1 MKRSSYRGLFE
12 DWEVGVAKKV
22 IDEMRRSWKCL
33 ELQDFDDLLQEGLA
47 HWHSVRDGYSQDAG
61 ASRQTYMSRVVR
73 HKLGHIIQKLK
84 RDMRRVS
91 LETVS
96 LDQPLSDED
105 DAPTLLDKISEN
117 VDHSSNLHIHTE
129 LKIDITQTIQ
139 NLTPKQQEL
148 CRLLSEGDVSI
159 KEASRILNVH
169 RDTVYQEIKR
179 IKSVFEQEGL
189 REYF

>member
-12 DWEVGVAKKV
+12 NWEVGVAKNV
-22 IDEMRRSWKCL
+22 IEEMRKNWRCL
-33 ELQDFDDLLQEGLA
+33 DLQDFDDLLQESLA
-47 HWHSVRDGYSQDAG
+47 HWYAVRDGYSSEAG
-61 ASRQTYMSRVVR
+61 ASRQTFMSRVVR

-84 RDMRRVS
+84 RDMRRVA

-105 DAPTLLDKISEN
+105 DAPTLLDKLSEN
-117 VDHSSNLHIHTE
+117 ANYSSNFHIHAE
-129 LKIDITQTIQ
+129 LKIDITRTIQ
-139 NLTPKQQEL
+139 SLTPKQQEL

-159 KEASRILNVH
+159 KEASQILNVH
-169 RDTVYQEIKR
+169 RDTVYQELKR
-179 IKSVFEQEGL
+179 VKSVFEQEGL